1 VLQLARSTFAA
12 VLVTAVAVAI
22 AQEPA
27 PQGPPPKVVEL
38 QDLKSKNVGRVMLLE
53 APHGL
58 LFAARCPGF
67 ARHPRDSTFTRT
79 GKCEPPFKTAGG
91 HFNPEKKAHGVL
103 DPGGSHAGD
112 LPNLLVPASGKL
124 DFELFAPGLTLG
136 AGPSSVLDADGTALV
151 IHAKADDYRTQPAG
165 DSGDR
170 IAAVSFPAEGR
181 VFPALMIFYASRN
194 LKVFADNAGPTFS
207 EMLVVCFQYQ
217 LPDPSLDAPASEK
230 NSSEPTASIRC
241 S

>member
-1 VLQLARSTFAA
+1 MLQLARSTFAA

-58 LFAARCPGF
+58 LLRGALSGVPPGTHAIHF
-67 ARHPRDSTFTRT
+67 HET

-170 IAAVSFPAEGR
+170 IACGVIPR
-181 VFPALMIFYASRN
+181 
-194 LKVFADNAGPTFS
+194 
-207 EMLVVCFQYQ
+207 
-217 LPDPSLDAPASEK
+217 
-230 NSSEPTASIRC
+230 
-241 S
+241 